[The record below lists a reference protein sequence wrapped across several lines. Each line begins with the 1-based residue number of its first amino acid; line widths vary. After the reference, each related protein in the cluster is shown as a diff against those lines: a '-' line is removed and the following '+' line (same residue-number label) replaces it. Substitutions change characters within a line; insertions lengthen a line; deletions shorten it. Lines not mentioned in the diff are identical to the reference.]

1 MSYRS
6 KLERY
11 LIQVEKQLTKMNKLT
26 LKSLKN
32 AMISITTNDDDL
44 AIKVIE
50 GDKTID
56 QLEIDIENNCVN
68 LIALQQ
74 PMASDLREITAI
86 MRIIADVERIAD
98 YANGIAKLQISF
110 GQDMTD
116 KAKLFMPM
124 YEILSTMIERS
135 NEAFIKRN
143 SQLAREV
150 AQKDPQVDQEYKEIY
165 THLLNEMSK
174 NEETRDEVIA
184 LLFMG
189 RYLERI
195 GDHTVNIC
203 ERIIYMLDGI
213 REYF

>member
-11 LIQVEKQLTKMNKLT
+11 LVRIEHQLTKMNKLT
-26 LKSLKN
+26 LKSLKQ
-32 AMISITTNDDDL
+32 AMEAVTTNDDEL
-44 AIKVIE
+44 AVKVIE

-74 PMASDLREITAI
+74 PMAGDLREITAI

-110 GQDMTD
+110 GEDMRE

-124 YEILSTMIERS
+124 YDILSNMIEKS

-143 SQLAREV
+143 VQLAREV
-150 AQKDPQVDQEYKEIY
+150 ALMDPEVDKEYKEIY
-165 THLLNEMSK
+165 HHLLSEITK
-174 NEETRDEVIA
+174 NEETTDEVIA

-203 ERIIYMLDGI
+203 ERIIYMLDGV